1 MWESEVS
8 FRGRHWES
16 ISTCLHTLHTFFYNV
31 WSGKWTCG
39 TLRRH
44 RCCHMATLGH
54 WRTTLSRLLHLRCG
68 GPWWACPASAVKS
81 WVAPWAE
88 LRTLP
93 CARLGLS
100 AIPASFTASLPRL
113 AVALMGRSVCTH
125 DLCPE
130 PDTSI
135 PVLTLGQNMPGGV
148 CRSHAQASPGSEGGS
163 GKRCDFSVYILW
175 TEHPLFKK

>member
-16 ISTCLHTLHTFFYNV
+16 ISACLSTFFYKV
-31 WSGKWTCG
+31 WTGEWTFG

-54 WRTTLSRLLHLRCG
+54 GRTTLLHLRCG
-68 GPWWACPASAVKS
+68 GPWWARPASAAKS

-93 CARLGLS
+93 CAHLGLS
-100 AIPASFTASLPRL
+100 AIPASFTVSLPTL
-113 AVALMGRSVCTH
+113 AVALMGRSVCTAWP
-125 DLCPE
+125 L
-130 PDTSI
+130 
-135 PVLTLGQNMPGGV
+135 PGAGHINP
-148 CRSHAQASPGSEGGS
+148 CAYS
-163 GKRCDFSVYILW
+163 W
-175 TEHPLFKK
+175 TEHAWGCVQEPRSGHSRLRGRVWEEVWLFSLYPLDRTSTI